1 MMKQLAMLVG
11 LCLFGWMTWR
21 VGTSLSSDAL
31 GLAVGVVFGV
41 LAGIPSALLVLAGQ
55 RRRER
60 REYDDDDDDTPV
72 VYITHNNYTDNRQL
86 TINTGAQGMPLLT
99 DRQREI
105 TAQRSGRVFKVVGG
119 EVEDGQL

>member
-55 RRRER
+55 RRRGR
-60 REYDDDDDDTPV
+60 REYDDDDADTPV

-86 TINTGAQGMPLLT
+86 TINTGAPTMPLLT